1 MVSLG
6 EKAKAMNVTQKRM
19 KRNNTFLGFD
29 PPLYLYADQKT
40 FKTNEHVCIAG
51 STPEESSEE

>member
-29 PPLYLYADQKT
+29 PHFNLHADQKNIPN
-40 FKTNEHVCIAG
+40 K
-51 STPEESSEE
+51 

>member
-6 EKAKAMNVTQKRM
+6 EKAKAMNVAQKRM

-29 PPLYLYADQKT
+29 PHFNLHADQKT
-40 FKTNEHVCIAG
+40 FQTNEHVCIAG
-51 STPEESSEE
+51 SSQEEPSEE